1 MVCDPLRA
9 TMRALVLLAPVPPV
23 ALREVFA
30 PVNSISWLS
39 PSLVM
44 KARLPLSVPTDVPAL
59 VPPCR
64 STLLPPLMVT
74 DWVVPARPPWNTEA
88 KLRRSVLF
96 PPPPVRLRPPVPT
109 LIVWLDVMALIW
121 PKLSV
126 PLAPPSQA

>member
-1 MVCDPLRA
+1 MP
-9 TMRALVLLAPVPPV
+9 ALLLLPTLPPV
-23 ALREVFA
+23 ALIVLPV

-74 DWVVPARPPWNTEA
+74 VWVVPASPP
-88 KLRRSVLF
+88 
-96 PPPPVRLRPPVPT
+96 
-109 LIVWLDVMALIW
+109 
-121 PKLSV
+121 
-126 PLAPPSQA
+126 